1 MKYINLTTQDVISMF
16 LLFSFCFLFSPYILA
31 DNEQTSVIILKG
43 ETNGPV
49 DPHIRAT
56 KIEASIDNKLLLLD
70 FACNMGTT
78 QIEVINANGT
88 AIYSAQHQVSAGQS
102 LTIDLS
108 QAPAGSYTLYID
120 DADADMVSGNF
131 NIVNENTN

>member
-1 MKYINLTTQDVISMF
+1 MRQTFLNKRHTIIMCVFSM
-16 LLFSFCFLFSPYILA
+16 LLLLVSTPLWA
-31 DNEQTSVIILKG
+31 DKVEQIELKAESG
-43 ETNGPV
+43 GAE
-49 DPHIRAT
+49 DSRIHAT

-78 QIEVINANGT
+78 QIEVVNANGT

-120 DADADMVSGNF
+120 EADADMVSGNF